1 MINFERYVYKVVVFW
16 DAYYNLSVIINNY
29 TMKIKAISF
38 LAFGAILFASC
49 AKVSEV
55 TQVNGTVVLEG
66 VEEVNVQM
74 GETLDTLVPVVDGR
88 FSITLPTNVTAVATV
103 RANNFG
109 TSLIPDGTPLTVVL
123 DEVSSV
129 TSKHPKIS
137 VQERLN
143 AFNAA
148 EQAYV
153 DEYSNTQRDILGD
166 TLLTDEEKMAKM
178 ETFYESF
185 FGPYNEFNLKTYS
198 DNTDNFVALFAFQN
212 LANEFEDAQLD
223 SLLNLLA
230 PALQEHDYVKS
241 VREAILARI
250 ETGEG
255 RMFKDFTVNTVVGMT
270 RSVPPQPKYKEVK
283 FSDYV
288 GKGKYVLVDFWSP
301 WCGPCRREMPNIKM
315 VYDKYKG
322 KDFNVLSI
330 AVWERQP
337 VEVTIETA
345 AKLNMTW
352 DQINNAQT
360 IPAEIYGIESIPH
373 VMLIGPDGTILKRGL
388 HGAGIEEAVSE
399 YLK

>member
-1 MINFERYVYKVVVFW
+1 
-16 DAYYNLSVIINNY
+16 
-29 TMKIKAISF
+29 MKIKAISF
-38 LAFGAILFASC
+38 LAFGAMLVASC

-55 TQVNGTVVLEG
+55 TQINGTVVPEG
-66 VEEVNVQM
+66 IDEVNIVI
-74 GETLDTLVPVVDGR
+74 GETLDTLVPVVDGK
-88 FSITLPTNVTAVATV
+88 FAVILPADVTTVATI
-103 RANNFG
+103 RAANYGANF
-109 TSLIPDGTPLTVVL
+109 IPDGTPLTVVL
-123 DEVSSV
+123 DEVSTV
-129 TSKHPKIS
+129 TSKYPKIS
-137 VQERLN
+137 VQERMN
-143 AFNAA
+143 AFSTA

-166 TLLTDEEKMAKM
+166 TLLTDEEKRAKM
-178 ETFYESF
+178 ESFYDSF
-185 FGPYNEFNLKTYS
+185 FGPYKEHNLNTFTQ
-198 DNTDNFVALFAFQN
+198 NTDNFVALFAFQN
-212 LANEFEDAQLD
+212 LVNEFEDAQLD

-241 VREAILARI
+241 VREAILARV

-255 RMFKDFTVNTVVGMT
+255 KMFKDFTVNTVVGMT

-360 IPAEIYGIESIPH
+360 IPTEIYGIESIPH

-388 HGAGIEEAVSE
+388 HGAGIEETVSE